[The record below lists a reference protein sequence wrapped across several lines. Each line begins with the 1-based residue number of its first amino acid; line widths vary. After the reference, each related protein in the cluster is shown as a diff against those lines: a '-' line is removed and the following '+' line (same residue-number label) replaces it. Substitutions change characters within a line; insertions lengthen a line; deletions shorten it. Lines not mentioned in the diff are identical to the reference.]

1 MPLCPINNIIDEGLV
16 KILLDQDD
24 QANVRSYGILLD
36 HMIRD
41 LPYKWPFQWLK
52 TA

>member
-1 MPLCPINNIIDEGLV
+1 MEKDFV

-41 LPYKWPFQWLK
+41 LPYK
-52 TA
+52 